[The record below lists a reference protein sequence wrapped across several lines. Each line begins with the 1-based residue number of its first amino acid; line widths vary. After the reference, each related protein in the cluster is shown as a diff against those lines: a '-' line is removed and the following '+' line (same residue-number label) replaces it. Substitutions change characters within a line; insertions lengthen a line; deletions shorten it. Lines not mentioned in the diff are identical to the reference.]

1 MQKLLR
7 LICGCMLLGFPS
19 ARCWADGGVVRAI
32 ERDGPFQ
39 ISAFTSPNPLVA
51 GPADISVMV
60 QDART
65 LAPVEE
71 PRIEVTIVPRGRAY
85 AAVTLPATAEA
96 ATNKLFRA
104 CLVELEPGWYD
115 VAVTCDAAQSRGQ
128 VRFAL
133 EVGAAP
139 AQRAGLWPW
148 FTWPVVPV
156 VIFGLQ
162 QFLSRK
168 KARLTRGGSPKRLG
182 SPVRVAYNEHSG

>member
-1 MQKLLR
+1 MRDLLR
-7 LICGCMLLGFPS
+7 LVCGCLLLGLPS

-51 GPADISVMV
+51 GPVDISLLV
-60 QDART
+60 QDADT

-71 PRIEVTIVPRGRAY
+71 ARIEVTIAPRSRTY

-104 CLVELEPGWYD
+104 CLVDLEPGWYD
-115 VAVTCDAAQSRGQ
+115 VEVICDAAQSRGK
-128 VRFAL
+128 VGFAL

-139 AQRAGLWPW
+139 AQRAVLWPW
-148 FTWPVVPV
+148 FTWVVVPV
-156 VIFGLQ
+156 VFFGLH

-168 KARLTRGGSPKRLG
+168 KPS
-182 SPVRVAYNEHSG
+182 

>member
-1 MQKLLR
+1 MRKLLR
-7 LICGCMLLGFPS
+7 LVCGCLLLGLPN

-51 GPADISVMV
+51 GPVDISLLV
-60 QDART
+60 QDADT
-65 LAPVEE
+65 LAPAEE
-71 PRIEVTIVPRGRAY
+71 VLIEVTITPRSRTY
-85 AAVTLPATAEA
+85 AAVTLPATADA

-104 CLVELEPGWYD
+104 CLVDLEPGWYD
-115 VAVTCDAAQSRGQ
+115 VEVICHAAQSRGK

-139 AQRAGLWPW
+139 AQRAVLWPW
-148 FTWPVVPV
+148 FTWVVVPV
-156 VIFGLQ
+156 VFFGLH

-168 KARLTRGGSPKRLG
+168 KPG
-182 SPVRVAYNEHSG
+182 